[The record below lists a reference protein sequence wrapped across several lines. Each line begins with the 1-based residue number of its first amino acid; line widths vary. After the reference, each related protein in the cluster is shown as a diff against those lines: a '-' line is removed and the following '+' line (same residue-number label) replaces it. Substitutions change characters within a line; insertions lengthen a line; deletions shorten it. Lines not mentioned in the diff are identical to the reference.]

1 MDLSKA
7 FDCLPHKLLI
17 NKLDAY
23 GVSESALKLIKN
35 YLSNRKQCVKI
46 GNITSEW
53 EDIYKGVPQGSIL
66 GPVLFNIFINDI
78 FYFIQESSLYNYA
91 DDNTLS
97 YEGHNLDQLITVLE
111 RDSLTLIDWFNRLSL
126 CKIVRSSV
134 ILLLPLFTENQ
145 MKANPDKFQAI
156 AIGKKI

>member
-1 MDLSKA
+1 MDLSKS

-23 GVSESALKLIKN
+23 GVGECALKLIKN

-46 GNITSEW
+46 GNIMSEW
-53 EDIYKGVPQGSIL
+53 EDIYKGSVL
-66 GPVLFNIFINDI
+66 DPVLFIIFINDI
-78 FYFIQESSLYNYA
+78 FYSIQESSLYNYA

-111 RDSLTLIDWFNRLSL
+111 RDFNRL
-126 CKIVRSSV
+126 VY
-134 ILLLPLFTENQ
+134 
-145 MKANPDKFQAI
+145 
-156 AIGKKI
+156 